1 MKKLLI
7 GLMSLLLT
15 QAVYAGCS
23 ANGCTSKI
31 ARIYL
36 TGETNKTVRIIPES
50 NPAGVVDCS
59 LAGDRY
65 LTLYQDHALFDEIYA
80 TLLAAKIADKEVQ
93 MRIINGSSGC
103 HILYVVMD

>member
-36 TGETNKTVRIIPES
+36 TGETNKTVQLGI
-50 NPAGVVDCS
+50 GQS
-59 LAGDRY
+59 L
-65 LTLYQDHALFDEIYA
+65 
-80 TLLAAKIADKEVQ
+80 LLHKFF
-93 MRIINGSSGC
+93 
-103 HILYVVMD
+103 